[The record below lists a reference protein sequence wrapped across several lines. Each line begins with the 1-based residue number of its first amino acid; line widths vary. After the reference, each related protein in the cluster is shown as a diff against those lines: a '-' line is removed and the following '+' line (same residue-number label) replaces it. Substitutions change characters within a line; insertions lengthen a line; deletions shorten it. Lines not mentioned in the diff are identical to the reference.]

1 MLEVCDARFAT
12 QGLAHSP
19 GRFMHLVAANVGNAS
34 AAVVAQPCTKRRLCL
49 DEHGARRLDHSP
61 WTTHVV
67 VGRRSGRRVERWR
80 KPRPELQLWSHTKQT
95 ALGPVLGVAV
105 GRSINGAIKTGFR
118 DDNDAAATR
127 VEEQLHASVT
137 RLGGHAGLTFAM
149 LSGRLQWRGLVG
161 IQHLSIRIT
170 GLDQPSTESYDTFT
184 FALGG
189 RLRFPARG
197 QWLGFVG
204 AGCGA
209 APNFLGVVDKSCSG
223 EVGVEWELL
232 R

>member
-1 MLEVCDARFAT
+1 MRGLRHRVWPTLLLASCTWSLPTWAMRPPQLSLSLAPNVGYVWTNTAIEGSITRPGQLTLLSDDARVDA
-12 QGLAHSP
+12 L
-19 GRFMHLVAANVGNAS
+19 NVGAS
-34 AAVVAQPCTKRRLCL
+34 LALSCNF
-49 DEHGARRLDHSP
+49 
-61 WTTHVV
+61 
-67 VGRRSGRRVERWR
+67 
-80 KPRPELQLWSHTKQT
+80 WSHTKQT

-105 GRSINGAIKTGFR
+105 GRSVNGAIKAGFR

-161 IQHLSIRIT
+161 IQHLSIRVT
-170 GLDQPSTESYDTFT
+170 GLDQPTTESYDTFT

-209 APNFLGVVDKSCSG
+209 APTFLGVVDKSCSG